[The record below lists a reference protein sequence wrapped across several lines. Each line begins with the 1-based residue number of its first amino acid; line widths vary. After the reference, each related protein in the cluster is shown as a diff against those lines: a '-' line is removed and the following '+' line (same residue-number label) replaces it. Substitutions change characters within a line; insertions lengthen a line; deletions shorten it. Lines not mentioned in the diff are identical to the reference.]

1 VQSIGK
7 LVASQAAY
15 YTKQLHHSVGE
26 DVPVLRGDRML
37 AQVDYYAGHESP
49 SRWMGSGLGR
59 VGLHAG
65 ESVDTEQ
72 FTGLMNH
79 KTPSG
84 EAMSV
89 ARTHGKVAA
98 FDHTFS
104 APKSVSLLYAFGDDH
119 VRREVAAAHQS
130 AVAEALNYMEERS
143 SQSRLGVRFRD
154 AEGNRR
160 FTTRTLESEGYVAA
174 GFDHFTSRANDPQVH
189 THVIV
194 INRVWTGDGWRAI
207 DAKRA
212 YAHAKAGGTAYQAM
226 LRDEL
231 TQRLGIEWM
240 PVVNGQADIAGF
252 SPELIRH
259 FSTRRT
265 EIVEAVERY
274 LAEHGGEAHRRVW
287 QSFTMETRQP
297 KSHPRGEAVV
307 TRKMKDYGVTAD
319 VVAHWQWRAAD
330 APEDVAA
337 VVRAAVGLGQPP
349 LRPTP
354 EVVEEA
360 AGRLVEWV
368 SDRQAVF
375 TERDL
380 VAHVSSAFPN
390 GANPAELVTATKD
403 MLHAAQRSGQ
413 VLTVLPHAESGLILP
428 EGVVL
433 SADELSIAADQGPGW
448 IKQGATVR
456 FRALP
461 GEARYTTRLQLER
474 EAQVL
479 GAVET
484 HSPVTADRSVLEES
498 IGGRSLVDGQAEAMR
513 HLADLDARLVALV
526 GPGGSGKTYSIGTYA
541 DAVEASGHTV
551 IGVAT
556 SAAAARK
563 LSEDL
568 GERWTGTIAM
578 LRHHADAYSDHL
590 QQGTLVVVDEASM
603 VSTADLAWLVDQVE
617 RSDGKLVL
625 IGDPKQLPSVDSGG
639 LFHRIVASGDQVVD
653 DLVRV
658 NQRQRLDE
666 DRQILAQLRVGQVRA
681 AVRDYAEAG
690 RLHLGRDE
698 YSTKA
703 AMVDA
708 WWADVERHGLPQVRM
723 LASRHDEVWMLNQLA
738 RVRMQQTGQVVGPAV
753 VNRWGLEFQ
762 VGDRIVVRDNWYNHS
777 DLRNGQT
784 GTVTAVSPEAATL
797 SFRRDL
803 DGAVI
808 ELPKQYLDRDVDHAY
823 AQTIHTA
830 QGQTFEI
837 AHAYADAGM
846 QAEHGYTALSRA
858 RGETHLWINDTPG
871 PLAGCT
877 HIHGDPLTE
886 DRIDA
891 LVRQLSQSVIE
902 PPAHD
907 QGLPVETA
915 TDRQLIQWCDE
926 LAAAIRKSPIANDH
940 TDELLALGAAT
951 DKAREIAERLGTSG
965 ARAQVQILEAR
976 RHDLSG
982 HALTREV
989 WLEENAHV
997 LHRYSA
1003 VAEELQHRINA
1014 RVAASEFAP
1023 PKDVLEALG
1032 TPPPDGARHL
1042 QWASA
1047 VRHHAEARMS
1057 NGPAADLTD
1066 PAVLGIAATWR
1077 DASTEYHSATVSQVE
1092 VADPVLRPAM

>member
-1 VQSIGK
+1 MQAIGK
-7 LVASQAAY
+7 LVASQAEY
-15 YTKQLHHSVGE
+15 YTKQLLHSVGE
-26 DVPVLRGDRML
+26 DVPVLRGDRMP
-37 AQVDYYAGHESP
+37 AQAEYYAGHESP

-59 VGLHAG
+59 IGL
-65 ESVDTEQ
+65 Q
-72 FTGLMNH
+72 
-79 KTPSG
+79 SG
-84 EAMSV
+84 EAVDAELFAKLMAHQTPAGEAMTV
-89 ARTHGKVAA
+89 TRTHGKVAA

-119 VRREVAAAHQS
+119 VRREVTTAHQR
-130 AVAEALNYMEERS
+130 AVAEALTYMEERC

-154 AEGNRR
+154 AEGNPR

-174 GFDHFTSRANDPQVH
+174 AFDHFTSRANDPQVH
-189 THVIV
+189 THVV
-194 INRVWTGDGWRAI
+194 AINRVWAGEGWRAI
-207 DAKRA
+207 DAKRG
-212 YAHAKAGGTAYQAM
+212 YAHAKAGGSIYQGM

-231 TQRLGIEWM
+231 TQRLGVTWM
-240 PVVNGQADIAGF
+240 PVVNGAADVARF

-297 KSHPRGEAVV
+297 KSHPVGEAAV
-307 TRKMKDYGVTAD
+307 TREMKDYGVTAD
-319 VVAHWQWRAAD
+319 VVAHWQRRAVD
-330 APEDVAA
+330 APEDVVAA
-337 VVRAAVGLGQPP
+337 VRAAVGIGEPSQ
-349 LRPTP
+349 RPTP
-354 EVVEEA
+354 EVVEGA

-375 TERDL
+375 TKRDL
-380 VAHVSSAFPN
+380 IAHVSSIFPD
-390 GANPAELVTATKD
+390 GANLAELVAATRD
-403 MLHAAQRSGQ
+403 ILYAAQRSGQ
-413 VLTVLPHAESGLILP
+413 VLTILPHAESGLILP
-428 EGVVL
+428 EGIVL
-433 SADELSIAADQGPGW
+433 SAEELDIAAERGPGW
-448 IKQGATVR
+448 IKQGETVR

-474 EAQVL
+474 EERVL
-479 GAVET
+479 DAVRAR
-484 HSPVTADRSVLEES
+484 SPVTADRDALEVAIS
-498 IGGRSLVDGQAEAMR
+498 GRSLVDGQAEAMR
-513 HLADLDARLVALV
+513 HLAELDGRLVALV
-526 GPGGSGKTYSIGTYA
+526 GPGGSGKTYSIGAYA
-541 DAVEASGHTV
+541 DAVEAGGRSV

-556 SAAAARK
+556 SATAARK

-578 LRHHADAYSDHL
+578 LRHHLDSYGQEL
-590 QQGTLVVVDEASM
+590 QDGALVIVDEASM
-603 VSTADLAWLVDQVE
+603 VSTGDLSWLVE
-617 RSDGKLVL
+617 RTEHCDGKIVL

-639 LFHRIVASGDQVVD
+639 LFHRIVALGDQVVD

-658 NQRQRLDE
+658 NQRQRLTE
-666 DRQILAQLRVGQVRA
+666 DRQLLDRLRVGQVRA

-708 WWADVERHGLPQVRM
+708 WWADVERHGLSQVRM

-738 RVRMQQTGQVVGPAV
+738 RVRMQQTGQLVGPLV

-762 VGDRIVVRDNWYNHS
+762 VGDRIVVRDNWYAHS

-784 GTVTAVSPEAATL
+784 GAVITVTPDAATL

-808 ELPKQYLDRDVDHAY
+808 ELPKRYLDRDVDHAY

-830 QGQTFEI
+830 QGQTFETT
-837 AHAYADAGM
+837 HVYADAGM
-846 QAEHGYTALSRA
+846 RAEHGYTALSRA
-858 RGETHLWINDTPG
+858 RGETHLWINDAPG
-871 PLAGCT
+871 PLGECT
-877 HIHGDPLTE
+877 YVHGDPLNE

-915 TDRQLIQWCDE
+915 TDRQLIEWRDE
-926 LAAAIRKSPIANDH
+926 LAATIRQSPIANDH
-940 TDELLALGAAT
+940 TDELMALDAAI
-951 DKAREIAERLGTSG
+951 DEAREVIDRLGTTG
-965 ARAQVQILEAR
+965 AQTQVEFLESQRDA
-976 RHDLSG
+976 LSG
-982 HALTREV
+982 HNVLRSA
-989 WLEENAHV
+989 WLEENADA

-1003 VAEELQHRINA
+1003 VAEEVRHRINA
-1014 RVAASEFAP
+1014 RVATYELAP
-1023 PKDVLEALG
+1023 PEEMLQALG
-1032 TPPPDGARHL
+1032 GSPADGARYRR
-1042 QWASA
+1042 WTSA
-1047 VRHHAEARMS
+1047 VATYAEARMKV
-1057 NGPAADLTD
+1057 GPKADLSD
-1066 PAVLGIAATWR
+1066 PAVLGAAPWR
-1077 DASTEYHSATVSQVE
+1077 DAVEAYRSPAVSNIQAPE
-1092 VADPVLRPAM
+1092 PVLRQAI